1 MESVAQ
7 PTSVAQRIRR
17 WEVLPYWLVLPT
29 LAYLALFFGWPMVEA
44 FTLAFRED
52 GVWSL
57 TAFERMR
64 DDLRFEEAFKNTLIL
79 IAVIIPVQFALALAM
94 ALLVNTSLKGRG
106 IFLYIFLLPLAIS
119 DLAAGIVWSAIFTE
133 RGLPEHDPQPPRPRP
148 TRRSRA
154 SGSTRPTRGRCSPRS
169 WSPRS
174 GARRR

>member
-7 PTSVAQRIRR
+7 PTSVAQRMRR

-133 RGLPEHDPQPPRPRP
+133 RGYLNTILSHLGLTDATFPRL
-148 TRRSRA
+148 SLIHI
-154 SGSTRPTRGRCSPRS
+154 
-169 WSPRS
+169 
-174 GARRR
+174 